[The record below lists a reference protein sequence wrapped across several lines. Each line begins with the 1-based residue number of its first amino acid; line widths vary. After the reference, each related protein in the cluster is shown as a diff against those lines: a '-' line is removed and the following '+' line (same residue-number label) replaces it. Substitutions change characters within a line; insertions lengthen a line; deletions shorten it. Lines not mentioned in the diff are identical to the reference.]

1 MIDIQQFI
9 EQFKTSIA
17 SSVKYEFTGN
27 NALTKNLF
35 EFLLEQTKFD
45 FDFLLLF
52 TPNGL
57 ILSCSSPYLK
67 EDVSGYLITPE
78 FFISYE
84 NKLVFSHLSE
94 EFCIVSVA
102 QKLSND
108 CLKALCNNL
117 KCLLSITNNN
127 KDSQYLLEFFDA
139 IDNAICIYDS
149 NACLLYGNKRYLDMM
164 QIHDREGAVGMHIS
178 DITKQSGIKIQA
190 TKNGSRNLKML
201 DVLKS
206 GRKLLDWEVT
216 VESQTASNKVQ
227 FLSNNMYPARN
238 ERGDIKGLIEVS
250 SFSRSA

>member
-1 MIDIQQFI
+1 
-9 EQFKTSIA
+9 
-17 SSVKYEFTGN
+17 
-27 NALTKNLF
+27 
-35 EFLLEQTKFD
+35 
-45 FDFLLLF
+45 
-52 TPNGL
+52 
-57 ILSCSSPYLK
+57 
-67 EDVSGYLITPE
+67 
-78 FFISYE
+78 
-84 NKLVFSHLSE
+84 
-94 EFCIVSVA
+94 
-102 QKLSND
+102 
-108 CLKALCNNL
+108 
-117 KCLLSITNNN
+117 
-127 KDSQYLLEFFDA
+127 
-139 IDNAICIYDS
+139 
-149 NACLLYGNKRYLDMM
+149 MM